1 MLIADK
7 YMLYFKYDKISQNFS
22 NFLVSVKK
30 ITFEK
35 FFFSMTHK
43 ETNASVI
50 SVMTLT

>member
-7 YMLYFKYDKISQNFS
+7 YMLYLKYGKISQNFS

-30 ITFEK
+30 KTFEK
-35 FFFSMTHK
+35 FFFSMIHK